1 MATTHCKRRIAVDP
15 KSATPATPASVAKE
29 TAALLR
35 KLKGMKDRS
44 SLEARSIRRALRAIG
59 HKGGLRAQDGGA

>member
-1 MATTHCKRRIAVDP
+1 MATNVKGN
-15 KSATPATPASVAKE
+15 PATPTPAPVNAAKE

-44 SLEARSIRRALRAIG
+44 SLEARAIRRALRAIG
-59 HKGGLRAQDGGA
+59 HKGGMRTKDGAK